1 MFHNFK
7 KKIKSCIYNKI
18 NKNWQIDNKFLINN
32 HILVNYY
39 VYYLLKFK
47 LYFQYIFLKIL

>member
-39 VYYLLKFK
+39 VYYLLKFE